1 MELGLQV
8 DFHAEIDI
16 RYRVEIILERLTI
29 LVGETGVGVRH
40 YRETRLK
47 VEGEMA
53 GCTKLDLHAA
63 GQTAVPLV
71 QSDVRTG
78 LLETAGLKTEENRH

>member
-8 DFHAEIDI
+8 DFHAEIDV
-16 RYRVEIILERLTI
+16 RYRVEIILERRTI
-29 LVGETGVGVRH
+29 VGETGVGVRH
-40 YRETRLK
+40 YRETRLQ
-47 VEGEMA
+47 VEGEMT

>member
-1 MELGLQV
+1 
-8 DFHAEIDI
+8 
-16 RYRVEIILERLTI
+16 
-29 LVGETGVGVRH
+29 
-40 YRETRLK
+40 
-47 VEGEMA
+47 MA
-53 GCTKLDLHAA
+53 GCTKFDLHAA